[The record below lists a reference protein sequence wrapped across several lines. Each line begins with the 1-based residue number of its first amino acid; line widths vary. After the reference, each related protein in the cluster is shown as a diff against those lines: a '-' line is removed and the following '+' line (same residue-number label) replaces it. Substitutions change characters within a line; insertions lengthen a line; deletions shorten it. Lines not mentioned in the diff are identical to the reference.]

1 MDLLLQVIA
10 LNKPFDVLTSFTD
23 PEGRPTLADYVP
35 VLDVYAAGRLDMD
48 SEGLLLLTDDG
59 RLAHQLT
66 DPQHKI
72 TKTYLVQ
79 VEGDVSAQALAVL
92 QRGVEVK
99 GRMTR
104 RCRAV
109 LVPEPNLPE
118 RSKPITPHGPT
129 AWIRLELNEGM
140 KRQIRHMTAVVGLP
154 TLRLV
159 RIAIGPVTLAGLA
172 PGEWRRL
179 TAEEISR
186 LRQAAAGTHP
196 GQYNKTKTNSPRSR
210 GK

>member
-1 MDLLLQVIA
+1 MQVIA

-35 VLDVYAAGRLDMD
+35 VPDVYAAGRLDMD

-140 KRQIRHMTAVVGLP
+140 TRQIRHMTAVVGLP

-196 GQYNKTKTNSPRSR
+196 GQYNKTKTYSPRSR

>member
-1 MDLLLQVIA
+1 LQVIA
-10 LNKPFDVLTSFTD
+10 FNKPFDVLTSFTD
-23 PEGRPTLADYVP
+23 PEGRPNLADYVP
-35 VLDVYAAGRLDMD
+35 VPDVYAAGRLDMD

-79 VEGDVSAQALAVL
+79 VEGDVSAQALATL

-196 GQYNKTKTNSPRSR
+196 GQYNKT
-210 GK
+210 

>member
-35 VLDVYAAGRLDMD
+35 VPDVYAAGRLDMD

-79 VEGDVSAQALAVL
+79 VEGDVSAQALATL

-196 GQYNKTKTNSPRSR
+196 GQYNKTKTYSPRSR

>member
-1 MDLLLQVIA
+1 
-10 LNKPFDVLTSFTD
+10 
-23 PEGRPTLADYVP
+23 
-35 VLDVYAAGRLDMD
+35 MD

-79 VEGDVSAQALAVL
+79 VEGDVSAQALATL

>member
-35 VLDVYAAGRLDMD
+35 VPDVYAAGRLDMD

-196 GQYNKTKTNSPRSR
+196 GQYNKTKTYSPRSR

>member
-1 MDLLLQVIA
+1 MQVIA

-35 VLDVYAAGRLDMD
+35 VPDVYAAGRLDMD

-79 VEGDVSAQALAVL
+79 VEGDVSAQALATL

-118 RSKPITPHGPT
+118 RSKPITPHGST

-196 GQYNKTKTNSPRSR
+196 GQYNKTKTNSPRSC

>member
-1 MDLLLQVIA
+1 MQVIA

-23 PEGRPTLADYVP
+23 PEGRPNLADYVP
-35 VLDVYAAGRLDMD
+35 VPDVYAAGRLDMD

-79 VEGDVSAQALAVL
+79 VEGDVSAQALATL

-118 RSKPITPHGPT
+118 RIKPITPHGPT

-196 GQYNKTKTNSPRSR
+196 GQYNKAKTISPRSR

>member
-1 MDLLLQVIA
+1 MQVIA

-23 PEGRPTLADYVP
+23 PEGRATLADYVP
-35 VLDVYAAGRLDMD
+35 VPDVYAAGRLDMD

-79 VEGDVSAQALAVL
+79 VEGDVSAQALATL

-196 GQYNKTKTNSPRSR
+196 GQYNKTKTYSPRSR